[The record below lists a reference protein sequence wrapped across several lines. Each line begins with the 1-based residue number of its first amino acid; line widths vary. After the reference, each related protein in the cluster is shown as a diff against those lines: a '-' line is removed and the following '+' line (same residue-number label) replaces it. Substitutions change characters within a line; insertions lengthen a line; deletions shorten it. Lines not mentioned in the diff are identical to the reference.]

1 MAGMG
6 LSLRVEDF
14 RNLFRH
20 PKDVIVGLVAQMLV
34 LPAIAFGLASI
45 GGFRPEIA
53 VGFVLISACPGG
65 SSSNLINYLLK
76 ANVPLSISLTALN
89 GLLTTITIPLVVN
102 LGMTVFMGQTK
113 QISLPFGE
121 TMASI
126 GLVVIVPVIIG
137 MLIRHFAT
145 RFADQ
150 LEKPLRYILPALL
163 LLAYLGV
170 MFFDKKDPAQPSIL
184 SYAYLLPIAI
194 ALNILSM
201 TAGFFLGRITRL
213 PKSSQTTI
221 AVEVGLQNSA
231 LAIFIA
237 STLLGNREMAM
248 VAVVYGAFTFFSTAG
263 LAYLLNRFLR

>member
-6 LSLRVEDF
+6 LSLRLEDF
-14 RNLFRH
+14 RNLFKH

-34 LPAIAFGLASI
+34 LPAIAFGLAYLGRFSS
-45 GGFRPEIA
+45 EIA
-53 VGFVLISACPGG
+53 VGFILISACPGG

-76 ANVPLSISLTALN
+76 ANVPLSISLTAIN

-102 LGMTVFMGQTK
+102 LGMKTFMGQT
-113 QISLPFGE
+113 QEISLPFAE
-121 TMASI
+121 TMVSI
-126 GLVVIVPVIIG
+126 GLVVLVPVIIG
-137 MLIRHFAT
+137 MLIRRFAT

-150 LEKPLRYILPALL
+150 LEKPLRFILPALL

-170 MFFDKKDPAQPSIL
+170 MFFDKKDPTQPSIL

-201 TAGFFLGRITRL
+201 TAGFFLGRITGL